1 MPPVVAAGAET
12 ASRVALPFVDR
23 ISLPRRHRNRER
35 ERAAGARRALHLDAA
50 AVRLDCQLAEGEAE
64 TGAGPSG
71 VELTEFFEDSLE
83 RCVRN
88 PNPGIADCEPD
99 VLCTVRRRGD
109 RHGAAACELDCIRH
123 EVDERARQLF
133 FITGKV
139 R

>member
-12 ASRVALPFVDR
+12 ASRVALLFVDR
-23 ISLPRRHRNRER
+23 ISLLRRHRNRER

-71 VELTEFFEDSLE
+71 IELAKLLEDPLE

-88 PNPGIADCEPD
+88 PDPRIADCEPD
-99 VLCTVRRRGD
+99 VLRVVRRRD
-109 RHGAAACELDCIRH
+109 DSHGAAAC
-123 EVDERARQLF
+123 
-133 FITGKV
+133 
-139 R
+139 